1 MIVFRSRSGQSVQG
15 EEAVGR
21 LGRAI
26 GRLVL
31 WACVVVLLIRGI
43 ASVLAGPPARQVSPP
58 AKSIV
63 TVTQPAP
70 AAAPSTGS
78 RR

>member
-1 MIVFRSRSGQSVQG
+1 MIGFRSRSGQRVQG

-31 WACVVVLLIRGI
+31 WACVLVLLIRGI
-43 ASVLAGPPARQVSPP
+43 ASVLAGPPRQVSPP